1 MLLRQDYDEGSFV
14 NKGQLLFEID
24 PRPFQAALGQ
34 ANGKVAQ

>member
-1 MLLRQDYDEGSFV
+1 MLLRQDYDEGSFG

-24 PRPFQAALGQ
+24 PRPFQAELDQ